1 MTSHKPIDSIWNT
14 NFIFACLASLFT
26 FVGFYFLMPT
36 LPFFLQNVF
45 GLSNSIIGMVL
56 ATYTVAALVIR
67 PFSGYF
73 LDLYA
78 RKPIYVSALLF
89 FVLMFGGYMVSSAV
103 GIILVVRFLHGL
115 TWGITTT
122 SGSTLA
128 IDLIPPRRRGEGVGY
143 YGLFMTIAMAIGP
156 VIGLAIY
163 NKWDYR
169 VMFLSSIGVGLLG
182 LICSLFIKAPTV
194 RHKPEI
200 HEGFK
205 LHHFFDVRGA
215 VVSINM
221 LLSSITYGG
230 VVAYI
235 AVYGKELGIENS
247 GLFFFIMSLGIAL
260 SRISSGRLI
269 DQGHFVRTILVGLLA
284 MIIGFP
290 MLALIKNSLVYHLAA
305 FPIGLGFGIL
315 MPSFQTL
322 VINMAP
328 LERRGAANSTFL
340 TAFDL
345 GIGIGMVLIGHMAD
359 ITGFS
364 TAFFLCGGINL
375 VALLYFVFISAAYYQ
390 KHKQPISQ

>member
-1 MTSHKPIDSIWNT
+1 MTSHKPIDPIWNT
-14 NFIFACLASLFT
+14 NFILACLASLFT
-26 FVGFYFLMPT
+26 FIAFYFLMPT
-36 LPFFLQNVF
+36 LPFFLKNVF
-45 GLSNSIIGMVL
+45 GLSNSTIGLVL
-56 ATYTVAALVIR
+56 ATYTVAALIIR

-78 RKPIYVSALLF
+78 RKPIYVSSLLF

-122 SGSTLA
+122 SGSTLS

-169 VMFLSSIGVGLLG
+169 IMFLSSIGVGLLG

-194 RHKPEI
+194 MYKPEK
-200 HEGFK
+200 HEGFT
-205 LHHFFDVRGA
+205 LHRFFDVRGA
-215 VVSINM
+215 VVSVNM

-247 GLFFFIMSLGIAL
+247 GLFFFIMSLGIGL

-269 DQGHFVRTILVGLLA
+269 DQGHFSRTILIGLLA
-284 MIIGFP
+284 MMVGFP
-290 MLALIKNSLVYHLAA
+290 ILALIKTSLAYHLAA

-375 VALLYFVFISAAYYQ
+375 VALLYFVFISSAYYQ
-390 KHKQPISQ
+390 KHKQPI